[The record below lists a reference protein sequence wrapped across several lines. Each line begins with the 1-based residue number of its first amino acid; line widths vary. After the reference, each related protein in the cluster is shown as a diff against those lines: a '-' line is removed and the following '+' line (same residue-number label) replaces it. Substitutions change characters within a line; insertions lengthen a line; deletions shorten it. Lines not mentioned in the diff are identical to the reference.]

1 MAGDSTH
8 APGGTAAAPRAV
20 LLDAL
25 GTLVRLEPPAPR
37 LRRALR
43 ERLGIEVDEPT
54 SRRAVAAEIAYY
66 REHLD
71 RGRDAVSLAALRR
84 DSAAVMGAQL
94 PEAARAAGL
103 DELTEVLLA
112 ALEFTPFP
120 DVVPALRALRARGAK
135 LVVVSNWDVS
145 LHEVLAR
152 TGLAGLVDGAVASA
166 EIGVAKPD
174 PAIFARALELAGG
187 AEPAASRHVGDSP
200 EADVA
205 GALAAG
211 IAPVLIAR
219 EGPPPPGLPAG
230 VRVITSLAAIA

>member
-8 APGGTAAAPRAV
+8 APGGSAAAPQAV

-43 ERLGIEVDEPT
+43 EQLGIEVDEAT

-71 RGRDAVSLAALRR
+71 RGRDAASLAALRR

-94 PEAARAAGL
+94 PDTARDAGL
-103 DELTEVLLA
+103 AALTDVLLA

-152 TGLAGLVDGAVASA
+152 TGLAGLVDGALASA
-166 EIGVAKPD
+166 ELGVAKPD

-205 GALAAG
+205 GARAAG
-211 IAPVLIAR
+211 ITPILITRDA
-219 EGPPPPGLPAG
+219 PPPPGLPAG
-230 VRVITSLAAIA
+230 VRVISSLADLA